1 MHLYGLIIGIAIVIG
16 INYFEK
22 HQVVIPK
29 NRLAFFEISLIISAI
44 IGARA
49 YHVADQWQFYSQ
61 NPWLIPQTWNGGLG
75 IFGAIVGALTFIFLY
90 SLVSSFSFLVSLN
103 SITPI
108 LPLCQA
114 IGRLGNWANHENPI
128 WWPEAIG
135 DLLIFWFIQKYPA
148 SPTAKYMIGYGI
160 IRLATEFWRTDTWQT
175 GTIKVGQIIS
185 IIFVIVGILIYRHER
200 HQIPH
205 NHPQKHPLDA

>member
-1 MHLYGLIIGIAIVIG
+1 MHLYGLIIGIAILIG

-22 HQVVIPK
+22 HQQIIPK
-29 NRLAFFEISLIISAI
+29 NRLLFFETGLLISAI
-44 IGARA
+44 VGARA

-61 NPWLIPQTWNGGLG
+61 NLRLIPQTWNGGLG
-75 IFGAIVGALTFIFLY
+75 IFGGIVGSLIFIVLFTNHKSYITL
-90 SLVSSFSFLVSLN
+90 LN

-114 IGRLGNWANHENPI
+114 IGRLGNWINGENPI

-135 DLLIFWFIQKYPA
+135 DLLIFLLIKKFP
-148 SPTAKYMIGYGI
+148 SHPTAKYLVSYGVV
-160 IRLATEFWRTDTWQT
+160 RFVTEFWRTDTWQT
-175 GTIKVGQIIS
+175 DTVKVGQIIS
-185 IIFVIVGILIYRHER
+185 IIFIIAGFLLYRHER

-205 NHPQKHPLDA
+205 RHSQKHPLDA